1 VYATPA
7 EEARAVFAQ
16 RCAPCH
22 GPKGRG
28 DGPSSAALNP
38 KPRNYH
44 DAEWQKTVTDEGIA
58 KTILEG
64 GMAVGKSDVMPA
76 NPDLE
81 QKPEV
86 VTELVKLLRSFGK
99 EGSP

>member
-1 VYATPA
+1 MAT
-7 EEARAVFAQ
+7 VTQ

-22 GPKGRG
+22 GPEGRG
-28 DGPSSAALNP
+28 NGPSSAALNP

-44 DAEWQKTVTDEGIA
+44 DAAWQKSVTDEAIA

-64 GMAVGKSDVMPA
+64 GMAVGKSDIMPS

-81 QKPEV
+81 QKPDV
-86 VTELVKLLRSFGK
+86 IAELVKLLRSFGK
-99 EGSP
+99 EADNP